1 MMQNALFSYRRSAL
15 KCPAKSKIQI
25 IIVDRRLLTIPTIPL
40 CHHCRL
46 VAREVRQVTRWKP
59 FPFIDSYH
67 VLRLGL
73 QCRIFFSFDFWLVP
87 SWNIVNTVHGNRN
100 PMWSRK
106 WFRVDLIKSSTWNR
120 VGKSLRW
127 KTLSPTTMLPMLE
140 VVALNH
146 LCHNR
151 PPQARRESAAFRPPM
166 GEVGPIWASNW
177 PENSR
182 TSSRSSPASRWE
194 IASKDAFR
202 RRTKHGTALWTWLQ
216 VQSWSP
222 QGKPEQYKIDNSF
235 ACCGRP
241 PPFNPCFLCG
251 CGKPAF
257 PALFLTFLSFFFF
270 SFLFAVNPVA
280 VHRTWKKKISIVEPD

>member
-1 MMQNALFSYRRSAL
+1 MSSQIKNTNNNRWSTTFNHPNYPTVPPVPLGCQGGAPSHKVETFPIYWFISRSTFRFAV
-15 KCPAKSKIQI
+15 Q
-25 IIVDRRLLTIPTIPL
+25 D
-40 CHHCRL
+40 
-46 VAREVRQVTRWKP
+46 
-59 FPFIDSYH
+59 
-67 VLRLGL
+67 
-73 QCRIFFSFDFWLVP
+73 FFSFDFWLVL

-127 KTLSPTTMLPMLE
+127 KILSPTTMLPMLE

-151 PPQARRESAAFRPPM
+151 PPQARRESAELRPPM

-182 TSSRSSPASRWE
+182 TSSLTSPASRWE

-202 RRTKHGTALWTWLQ
+202 RRTKLGNMALWTCLQ

-280 VHRTWKKKISIVEPD
+280 VHRTWKKNLNRGTGLTKKQAQRQW